1 VTERAGL
8 RLRPYECS
16 IIAQIVVDRSTKQ
29 RYGRLIGGNEA
40 SGKTKEKTVDK
51 SKKYYWAVFQG
62 RDPIF
67 EGSFN
72 DCWHH
77 LMGNFCN
84 ETVKTLV
91 KRGIRIGRL
100 S

>member
-1 VTERAGL
+1 M
-8 RLRPYECS
+8 
-16 IIAQIVVDRSTKQ
+16 
-29 RYGRLIGGNEA
+29 
-40 SGKTKEKTVDK
+40 DK
-51 SKKYYWAVFQG
+51 SKKHYWAVFQG
-62 RDPIF
+62 RDAIF

-77 LMGNFCN
+77 LMGAFCD